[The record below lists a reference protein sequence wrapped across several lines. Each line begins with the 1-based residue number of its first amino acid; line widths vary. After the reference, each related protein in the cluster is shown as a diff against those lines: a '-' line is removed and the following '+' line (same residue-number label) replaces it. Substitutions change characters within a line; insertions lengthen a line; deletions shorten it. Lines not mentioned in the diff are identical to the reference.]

1 MVGRSVGR
9 AARLLAYSHVRR
21 DLVQAHFFFLFF
33 RFWFW
38 FAIWFLWPHGSLGS
52 PVSGFQQRD
61 ESRLLR
67 FGLERGR
74 QQDGIV
80 CGGGGSSIGEGL
92 VLAMASVVG

>member
-1 MVGRSVGR
+1 M
-9 AARLLAYSHVRR
+9 
-21 DLVQAHFFFLFF
+21 
-33 RFWFW
+33 
-38 FAIWFLWPHGSLGS
+38 
-52 PVSGFQQRD
+52 SGFQQRD